1 MNIRKAIV
9 VAVLAA
15 GCGLG
20 GGVYAQDAPGQ
31 IAPPPFP
38 DFTFRRITVPTPG
51 QTGPRINIQIGDE
64 EQTPDADLLAV
75 AAPPLPETGGS
86 DWFWSDIPTSR
97 EAGSGRYQAVMQLLS
112 TAPEAGSLPVARAE
126 TLLALADAHG
136 PRILQETIDTRVSPA
151 LVLAVMAVE
160 SHGDLDAQSSAGA
173 QGLMQLIPATAARF
187 GVTDVFDA
195 DQNIAGGVAYLDW
208 LMGEFDRD
216 PVLVLAGYN
225 AGEGAV
231 RAANGVPDYRET
243 RDYVPRVMATWMLAR
258 ALCVTPPELV
268 TDGCVF
274 RTMLASSGQ

>member
-1 MNIRKAIV
+1 MNIRKAVYV
-9 VAVLAA
+9 VALTA

-20 GGVYAQDAPGQ
+20 GGVFAQDSPGQ

-51 QTGPRINIQIGDE
+51 QTGPRITVQIGDQQ
-64 EQTPDADLLAV
+64 QTVGAELPAV
-75 AAPPLPETGGS
+75 AAPPPSRTGDS
-86 DWFWSDIPTSR
+86 DWFWDAIPASR
-97 EAGSGRYQAVMQLLS
+97 EAETGRYQAVMQLLS
-112 TAPEAGSLPVARAE
+112 TAPEADSLPVARAE
-126 TLLALADAHG
+126 TLLALAEAHG
-136 PRILQETIDTRVSPA
+136 PRILRETIDTRVSPA

-216 PVLVLAGYN
+216 PVLVLAAYN

-231 RAANGVPDYRET
+231 REANGVPEYRET

-268 TDGCVF
+268 SDGCVF
-274 RTMLASSGQ
+274 RTMLASSG